1 MDFFFIFSVCI
12 LVLLLPV
19 SVGGRGVF
27 DVDKRILS
35 VVIRLYGIKVFTL
48 KLYFS
53 DEGIFLSFNG
63 KKGRLLIKKKKEKGE
78 NRPTFDIL
86 NAIRI
91 RSLTLTAS
99 IAGDPFVLSCSLAS
113 SFAALS
119 AVISAL
125 ESRGVLDHARIRLFP
140 RAAGKAATVDFSI
153 SLITSLAM
161 LVGGFNHTINGEK
174 YEKRSIGKHDG

>member
-35 VVIRLYGIKVFTL
+35 LVIRLYRIKVFTL

-63 KKGRLLIKKKKEKGE
+63 KKGRLFNKKKKEKGK

-91 RSLTLTAS
+91 RSLTLTVS
-99 IAGDPFVLSCSLAS
+99 IAGDPFILSCSLAS

-125 ESRGVLDHARIRLFP
+125 GSRGFLDHARIRLLP
-140 RAAGKAATVDFSI
+140 RAVGKAATVDFSI
-153 SLITSLAM
+153 SMITSFAM
-161 LVGGFNHTINGEK
+161 LFCGFSHTTNGEK
-174 YEKRSIGKHDG
+174 T